1 MLLAALNDAPSD
13 APLVE
18 PVLVVRESAR
28 PYVG

>member
-28 PYVG
+28 RHGG